1 MEHKRRHSVNGHAFC
16 FFLVLPQRL
25 RAKQNSTTRRWAKG
39 VVAARKTC
47 ESARTLQS
55 ATALWPHKRVCA
67 VCCKEGPLYANNAT
81 TDAAGAAHG
90 NGAGAGVLHSAG
102 AAASWDAAALRASAA
117 STSIAFIC
125 AS

>member
-1 MEHKRRHSVNGHAFC
+1 MSTGTPFVFSWYYRRGYEPNKTPPRGAGRKASWQHAKLARAHAPSNPPPRSGHTSEC
-16 FFLVLPQRL
+16 VRC
-25 RAKQNSTTRRWAKG
+25 
-39 VVAARKTC
+39 AARRAHCTQ
-47 ESARTLQS
+47 TTQQ
-55 ATALWPHKRVCA
+55 
-67 VCCKEGPLYANNAT
+67 

>member
-1 MEHKRRHSVNGHAFC
+1 MGHKRRHSVNGHAFC

-55 ATALWPHKRVCA
+55 ATALWPHK
-67 VCCKEGPLYANNAT
+67 
-81 TDAAGAAHG
+81 
-90 NGAGAGVLHSAG
+90 
-102 AAASWDAAALRASAA
+102 
-117 STSIAFIC
+117 
-125 AS
+125 